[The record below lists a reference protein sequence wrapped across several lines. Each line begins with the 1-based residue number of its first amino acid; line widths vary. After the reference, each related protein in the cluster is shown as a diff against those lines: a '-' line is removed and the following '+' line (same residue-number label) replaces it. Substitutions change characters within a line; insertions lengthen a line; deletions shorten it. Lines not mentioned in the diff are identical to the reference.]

1 MEGPVETTRDLATRA
16 YQSYQYDQVLEA
28 ETFWKDIR
36 VHLAERGALEWK
48 PNGLRRNPQICQHMK
63 IQHPER

>member
-36 VHLAERGALEWK
+36 VHLAERGALETK
-48 PNGLRRNPQICQHMK
+48 RTAEKSADMPAHEDPAS
-63 IQHPER
+63 